1 MRDGG
6 KFASML
12 LFVVSP
18 EKDSLLLGCAR
29 KCQKA
34 GPSARLEFGRAG
46 MDTDGGHPAGSRKG
60 GLGRKVGQSL
70 RLKFH
75 CRKCRQCPNL

>member
-6 KFASML
+6 KFAL
-12 LFVVSP
+12 LLLLVVSQ
-18 EKDSLLLGCAR
+18 EKYYLLLGCTR

-46 MDTDGGHPAGSRKG
+46 MDTDGGHPAGSRKE
-60 GLGRKVGQSL
+60 GLGRKVGQSV